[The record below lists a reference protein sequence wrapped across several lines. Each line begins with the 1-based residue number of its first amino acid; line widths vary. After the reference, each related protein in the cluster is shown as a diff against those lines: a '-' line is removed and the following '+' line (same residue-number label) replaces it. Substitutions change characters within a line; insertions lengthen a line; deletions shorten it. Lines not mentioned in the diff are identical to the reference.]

1 MIYIVFLK
9 KSSYYVEKLNTKIWW
24 RLLCFV
30 NIWLQIVCAVI
41 RITYMYIKYKHSAP
55 IFESI
60 SFNINLLKLDLIKLN
75 TYMYEITDIVVSLFT
90 LLRYCDVTFMLLFH
104 KTIRHKYDGIKSSHE
119 AWMDPDKRNM
129 TCWILPAA
137 VAGRVAGSS
146 MHGPPGRTSSSRNN
160 NCWHLSFVY
169 FIIEP
174 WIRSICFWCLHF

>member
-1 MIYIVFLK
+1 M
-9 KSSYYVEKLNTKIWW
+9 
-24 RLLCFV
+24 
-30 NIWLQIVCAVI
+30 
-41 RITYMYIKYKHSAP
+41 
-55 IFESI
+55 
-60 SFNINLLKLDLIKLN
+60 IKLN

-169 FIIEP
+169 FLIEP
-174 WIRSICFWCLHF
+174 WIRSICFWCLRVVLFTLSVGAMLFSRSFVHNISRYLFVTFRFIYLFIFRIKLMKKSFCLIKK